1 MVRVTNVR
9 PPPVPVAA
17 NVAREE
23 DEERLFAEEGPAGGC
38 ASGECLPESEPASA
52 PASAPVPTVA
62 ARPAPVAPAP
72 PTAPAPA
79 NTLSRPMQ
87 ERWRA
92 AVDAVREASGR
103 HAKSLAFGRLVAL
116 KDGEVTVA
124 YPPSQGFHKVTVT
137 GNGKAIIEKALS
149 EYFHRPTRLVVQ
161 DAAEGEGNTAV
172 GLTSLAEQDAQE
184 RAEHERSTEGRV
196 RSHPAVR
203 ATLKLLGGEIEH
215 IQVYEQPAR
224 PAATPAS
231 EAPEDS
237 P

>member
-1 MVRVTNVR
+1 VVRLTNVR

-17 NVAREE
+17 NVATEE
-23 DEERLFAEEGPAGGC
+23 AEERLFAEEGPAGGC
-38 ASGECLPESEPASA
+38 ASGECLPEPA
-52 PASAPVPTVA
+52 PAPTMAP
-62 ARPAPVAPAP
+62 RPAPAAPVAAGPD
-72 PTAPAPA
+72 
-79 NTLSRPMQ
+79 NTLRRPMQ
-87 ERWRA
+87 EQWRA
-92 AVDAVREASGR
+92 AVEAVREASGR

-137 GNGKAIIEKALS
+137 GNGRALIEKALT
-149 EYFHRPTRLVVQ
+149 EHFGRPTRLVVQ
-161 DAAEGEGNTAV
+161 EATEGEGSAAQ

-184 RAEHERSTEGRV
+184 RTEHERSTEGRV

-215 IQVYEQPAR
+215 IQVYEQPVR

>member
-1 MVRVTNVR
+1 V
-9 PPPVPVAA
+9 
-17 NVAREE
+17 E
-23 DEERLFAEEGPAGGC
+23 
-38 ASGECLPESEPASA
+38 
-52 PASAPVPTVA
+52 
-62 ARPAPVAPAP
+62 
-72 PTAPAPA
+72 
-79 NTLSRPMQ
+79 
-87 ERWRA
+87 
-92 AVDAVREASGR
+92 AVREASGR

-137 GNGKAIIEKALS
+137 GNGKALIEKALT
-149 EYFHRPTRLVVQ
+149 EHFGRPTRLVVQ
-161 DAAEGEGNTAV
+161 EATEGEGNAPQ

-184 RAEHERSTEGRV
+184 RTEHERSTEGRV

-224 PAATPAS
+224 PVAAPAS
-231 EAPEDS
+231 ESSEDS

>member
-1 MVRVTNVR
+1 
-9 PPPVPVAA
+9 
-17 NVAREE
+17 
-23 DEERLFAEEGPAGGC
+23 
-38 ASGECLPESEPASA
+38 
-52 PASAPVPTVA
+52 
-62 ARPAPVAPAP
+62 
-72 PTAPAPA
+72 
-79 NTLSRPMQ
+79 MQ

-137 GNGKAIIEKALS
+137 GSGRALIEKALS
-149 EYFHRPTRLVVQ
+149 EHFNRPTRLVVQ
-161 DAAEGEGNTAV
+161 DAAEGESNAPV

-184 RAEHERSTEGRV
+184 RADHERSTEGRV

-215 IQVYEQPAR
+215 IQVYEQPVR
-224 PAATPAS
+224 PAAAPAG